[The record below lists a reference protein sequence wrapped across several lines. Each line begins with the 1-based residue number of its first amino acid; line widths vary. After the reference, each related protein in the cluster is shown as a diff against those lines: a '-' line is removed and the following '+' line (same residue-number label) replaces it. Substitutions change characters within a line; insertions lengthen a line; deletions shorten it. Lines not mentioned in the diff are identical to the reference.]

1 MTIALS
7 LSRHN
12 QNELLDAAGAE
23 EYARGNWSRV
33 VMAEA
38 KKLPELR
45 VNGIAG
51 RVAASR
57 RSRRDRKCAVK
68 CAIGDFARLLVVV
81 VCGLFLPLAVVCQDN
96 GSAEKEWFGNG
107 VAISVTVHDDS
118 GAPISSAA
126 SVKLLRGTLPVAQAN
141 TSQGSAAL
149 IVNRL
154 GDFTVIVNAPGFR
167 EAQKDIF
174 VNGTGS
180 AQVDVYLRRA
190 ADGDKMS
197 GVGARPILAPK
208 AQEALKKGLEAL
220 STDKTAEAEKQIAL
234 AMKLAPGNPDVLYA
248 EGVLLIKARKWAEAQ
263 SLLEK
268 ATQIDPSHARAFSA
282 LGMALFDQGKYEA
295 ATGPLEKSL
304 QLDSA
309 GNSPIAW
316 ESQWALA
323 KVQYKRG
330 EYSESARLSQ
340 SALTGSHGKEPTIAL
355 LLAQSLT
362 ALAQYDEAARVL
374 NELLRTSGETKEAA
388 TARRW
393 LESLARDG
401 KIQTAKN

>member
-1 MTIALS
+1 M
-7 LSRHN
+7 
-12 QNELLDAAGAE
+12 AE
-23 EYARGNWSRV
+23 E
-33 VMAEA
+33 

-51 RVAASR
+51 RVAA
-57 RSRRDRKCAVK
+57 SRRDRKCAVK

-180 AQVDVYLRRA
+180 AQVDVYLRRS
-190 ADGDKMS
+190 ADGDKTI

-220 STDKTAEAEKQIAL
+220 STDKTGEAEKQIAL

-263 SLLEK
+263 SMLEK